1 MAARKIKARLGSVR
15 LVLSEAAEFTR
26 AYHSSLQGK
35 VVEDMVKDCQ
45 LTAEEKADIASV
57 VSSVGFMAKDEEL
70 LLASLSG
77 VSSSKMARRKPQ
89 IFNLSYSILLV
100 TNGEP
105 SVHARTT
112 WTMPSTFVPM

>member
-15 LVLSEAAEFTR
+15 LVLSEAAECTR

-57 VSSVGFMAKDEEL
+57 V
-70 LLASLSG
+70 
-77 VSSSKMARRKPQ
+77 
-89 IFNLSYSILLV
+89 
-100 TNGEP
+100 
-105 SVHARTT
+105 
-112 WTMPSTFVPM
+112 

>member
-15 LVLSEAAEFTR
+15 LVLSGAAEGTR

-77 VSSSKMARRKPQ
+77 VSSGKMARRKHQ
-89 IFNLSYSILLV
+89 DFSIFHTVSC
-100 TNGEP
+100 
-105 SVHARTT
+105 
-112 WTMPSTFVPM
+112 W